1 MGSPYWR
8 VFWRLCRH
16 FDEFCVIF
24 LENWRKVCDFHI
36 MKGIPRLFKGTANNF
51 FLLGPRGT
59 GKTYWVYENYP
70 GALRIDLLSAETYRL
85 LKGNPELLEDWVIN
99 DKSKQY
105 IVID

>member
-1 MGSPYWR
+1 
-8 VFWRLCRH
+8 
-16 FDEFCVIF
+16 
-24 LENWRKVCDFHI
+24 

-105 IVID
+105 IVIDEIQKIPELLDTLTYSKVSQ